1 MNTTLSA
8 PSRLDHPPQQQLDP
22 RPQRR
27 VGPLDRLALRLGLAL
42 LLWARR
48 PQRAA
53 RVSRTER
60 YVSPRELAELQDA
73 RNNLYQLQSRIR

>member
-48 PQRAA
+48 PQRAV
-53 RVSRTER
+53 RHER
-60 YVSPRELAELQDA
+60 YISPRELAELQDA
-73 RNNLYQLQSRIR
+73 RNNLYQLQQRIR

>member
-22 RPQRR
+22 RPPRR

-48 PQRAA
+48 PQRVA
-53 RVSRTER
+53 RTER

-73 RNNLYQLQSRIR
+73 RNNLYQLQTRIR